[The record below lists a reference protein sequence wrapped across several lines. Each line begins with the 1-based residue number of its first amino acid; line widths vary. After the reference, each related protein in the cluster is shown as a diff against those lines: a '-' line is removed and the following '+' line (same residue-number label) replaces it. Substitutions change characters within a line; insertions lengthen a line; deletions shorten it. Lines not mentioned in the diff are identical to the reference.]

1 MANVYY
7 YFLALVCVLPTFC
20 NVLVSFKIDS
30 TVNLINNEMVSV
42 CVTEKGKLEASQFD
56 DISYLSLDHKKLM
69 SVVND
74 SLNSNLSFCD
84 VSSYYYFYDS
94 VTYLSCKIGEYY
106 CNSVQIKINIKYN
119 SKTYERIL
127 RYEPVETS

>member
-7 YFLALVCVLPTFC
+7 YFLALVCVLQTFC
-20 NVLVSFKIDS
+20 YVLVSFKIDS

-84 VSSYYYFYDS
+84 VSSHYYFYDS

>member
-7 YFLALVCVLPTFC
+7 YFLALVCVLQTFC

-30 TVNLINNEMVSV
+30 SINLINSEMISV

-69 SVVND
+69 DVVNE
-74 SLNSNLSFCD
+74 SLNDNLSFCE
-84 VSSYYYFYDS
+84 VNSLYYFYDN
-94 VTYLSCKIGEYY
+94 VTYSSCKIGQYY

-119 SKTYERIL
+119 NKTYERIL